1 MIADGETCDGF
12 SDRKPNDLG
21 PFDKRQAL
29 CAETGTKYYGDGG
42 TIHGTP
48 HLTVITD
55 IEGNVLAVEFRCLR
69 LPFNQV
75 IAGLGRARE
84 IRFGPKPNFRI
95 NGIEYR
101 EKPE

>member
-1 MIADGETCDGF
+1 VIADGETADGF
-12 SDRKPNDLG
+12 SDRKDELT

-29 CAETGTKYYGDGG
+29 CAETGTRYYGDGG

-69 LPFNQV
+69 LPFQQV
-75 IAGLGRARE
+75 IAGLSRARE
-84 IRFGPKPNFRI
+84 IRFSHKPNFRI

-101 EKPE
+101 EKE